1 VLNGINI
8 FFLALG
14 NIDNFAVSLKYSIH
28 IRMKR
33 YFLLFFV
40 LLSTLISFSQ
50 TGTIKGFVFDK
61 ASGEPIIFTNVYLFR
76 TTYGSSTDVN
86 GYFVISKVPAG
97 EYTLMV
103 TYLGYDTLRIPV
115 SLQAGGVIT
124 KQLYMTGS
132 AINLETINI
141 SAEYQ
146 EARTE
151 TKTSVVKITPK
162 DIGQIPSIG
171 GQPDLA
177 QYLQVMPG
185 VVFTGDQ
192 GGELYIRGGSP
203 IQNKVLLDGVTIYKP
218 FHSIGLFSVF
228 ETDIIRNADI
238 YTGGFGAEYGGRIS
252 SVMDITTRDGNR
264 QHIAGK
270 VGISTFGA
278 NLLLEGPFKKAN
290 ENKGGSA
297 GFILSAKGSYLEQ
310 SSQIFYNYIDS
321 AGLPF
326 NFLDLYGKIS
336 VQAANGSKINFY
348 GFHYRDKVNEY
359 KALSDF
365 NWKSTGIGTNFLVIP
380 GKSDFI
386 MEGHVA
392 YSNYTISLTE
402 ETNPERTSSIA
413 GFDVGLDF
421 TYFLGKDELKYG
433 IEMIG
438 STTDYYF
445 LNAADLVIE
454 QKENTTE
461 IGMFVKYKLT
471 AGKFLIEPSFRLQW
485 YASLSEVSPE
495 PRLAVKYNVTKHFR
509 LKFAGGLYS
518 QNLISTRSDRD
529 VVNLFYGIISGP
541 DNLPDYFDGEE
552 RTSALQ
558 KASHLILG
566 TEIDLS
572 GNISVNIEGYY
583 KYFSQLTN
591 LNRNKIYDE
600 DKNPEQPALLKED
613 FILEKGDAYGLD
625 MTLKYDQ
632 QKFYFWVV
640 YSYSFV
646 NRYYEDIDSVMQR
659 YYPHFDRRHNINIV
673 GTYRFGKHLT
683 WEFSA
688 RWNFGSG
695 FPFTQTQG
703 NYEKITFDNGIY
715 SDYISDNGKLGIIYA
730 DLNEGRLPTYHRL
743 DVNLKKRFYLTER
756 SKIDIDL
763 SLVNVYNRKNVFYQ
777 DRVTGEIVYQL
788 PFMPSLGVTWAF

>member
-1 VLNGINI
+1 
-8 FFLALG
+8 
-14 NIDNFAVSLKYSIH
+14 
-28 IRMKR
+28 MKR
-33 YFLLFFV
+33 LILAAHLL
-40 LLSTLISFSQ
+40 LISTLSFSQ
-50 TGTIKGFVFDK
+50 TGTIKGFIYDK
-61 ASGEPIIFTNVYLFR
+61 ASGEPVIFTNVYLYQ
-76 TTYGSSTDVN
+76 TSYGSATDVN
-86 GYFVISKVPAG
+86 GYFIITKVPAG
-97 EYTLMV
+97 DYTLMV

-115 SLQAGGVIT
+115 SLQAGGVIA
-124 KQLYMTGS
+124 KQLYMQGS

-203 IQNKVLLDGVTIYKP
+203 IQNKVLLDGVTVYKA

-228 ETDIIRNADI
+228 ETDIIRNADV

-264 QHIAGK
+264 QRFAGK
-270 VGISTFGA
+270 IGASTFGA
-278 NLLLEGPFKKAN
+278 NLLLEGPFKKAK
-290 ENKGGSA
+290 ENGGGST
-297 GFILSAKGSYLEQ
+297 GFILSAKGSFLEQ
-310 SSQIFYNYIDS
+310 SSKLFYNYIDT

-326 NFLDLYGKIS
+326 NFIDLYGKIS

-348 GFHYRDKVNEY
+348 GFHYRDKVDGY

-365 NWKSTGIGTNFLVIP
+365 NWHSTGVGTNFLVIP
-380 GKSDFI
+380 GRSSFI
-386 MEGHVA
+386 MEGHIA
-392 YSNYTISLTE
+392 YSDYTISLAE
-402 ETNPERTSSIA
+402 ETSPERTSSIS

-421 TYFLGKDELKYG
+421 TYFLGKDELKFG
-433 IEMIG
+433 IEQIG
-438 STTDYYF
+438 SSTDYTF
-445 LNAADLVIE
+445 ENAAKIE
-454 QKENTTE
+454 IKQAENTTE
-461 IGMFVKYKLT
+461 IGLYAKYKLT

-485 YASLSEVSPE
+485 YASLSTASPE
-495 PRLAVKYNVTKHFR
+495 PRLAIKYNVTNHFR

-518 QNLISTRSDRD
+518 QNLISARSDRD
-529 VVNLFYGIISGP
+529 VVNLFYGILSGP
-541 DNLPDYFDGEE
+541 DNLPDYFDGHL
-552 RTSALQ
+552 RKHALQ
-558 KASHLILG
+558 KATHLILG
-566 TEIDLS
+566 TELDIS
-572 GNISVNIEGYY
+572 GKISVNFEAYY
-583 KYFSQLTN
+583 KIFNQLTN

-600 DKNPEQPALLKED
+600 DKSPEKPGLLKED

-625 MTLKYDQ
+625 ITLKYDQ
-632 QKFYFWVV
+632 RRFYFWIV
-640 YSYSFV
+640 YSYAFV
-646 NRYYEDIDSVMQR
+646 NRYYEDIDSVLQH
-659 YYPHFDRRHNINIV
+659 YYPHFDRRNNINLV
-673 GTYRFGKHLT
+673 GTYRFGSQMT
-683 WEFSA
+683 WELSA

-703 NYEKITFDNGIY
+703 YYEKVSFDNGIY
-715 SDYISDNGKLGIIYA
+715 SDYISNNGELGIIYG

-743 DVNLKKRFYLTER
+743 DVNFKKRFYLSEV

-763 SLVNVYNRKNVFYQ
+763 SLVNVYKRKNVFYR
-777 DRVTGEIVYQL
+777 DRITGEIVNQL
-788 PFMPSLGVTWAF
+788 PFMPSLGITWTF

>member
-1 VLNGINI
+1 MRRII
-8 FFLALG
+8 
-14 NIDNFAVSLKYSIH
+14 
-28 IRMKR
+28 
-33 YFLLFFV
+33 LLFTAIFIA
-40 LLSTLISFSQ
+40 LFTYGQ

-61 ASGEPIIFTNVYLFR
+61 ASGEPVIFTNVYLLKTSF
-76 TTYGSSTDVN
+76 GSATDEN
-86 GYFVISKVPAG
+86 GYFIITKIPAG
-97 EYTLMV
+97 DYTLTV
-103 TYLGYDTLRIPV
+103 TYLGYDTLQLPI
-115 SLQAGGVIT
+115 SLEPGQVIS
-124 KQLYMTGS
+124 KQLYINPA

-162 DIGQIPSIG
+162 DIGLIPSIG

-264 QHIAGK
+264 QRFAGK
-270 VGISTFGA
+270 VGMSTFGA
-278 NLLLEGPFKKAN
+278 NLLLEGPFVKPK
-290 ENKGGSA
+290 ENRGGSA

-310 SSQIFYNYIDS
+310 SSQVFYNYIDT

-326 NFLDLYGKIS
+326 NFLDLYGKVSI
-336 VQAANGSKINFY
+336 QAANGSKINFY
-348 GFHYRDKVNEY
+348 GFHYRDKVDQY
-359 KALSDF
+359 KSLSDF
-365 NWKSTGIGTNFLVIP
+365 NWHSTGIGTNFLVIP

-392 YSNYTISLTE
+392 YSDYTIALTE
-402 ETNPERTSSIA
+402 ETSPERNSRIS

-421 TYFLGKDELKYG
+421 TYFLGKDELKFG
-433 IEMIG
+433 LEQIG

-445 LNAADLVIE
+445 INGSGMVIE
-454 QKENTTE
+454 QEENTTE
-461 IGMFVKYKLT
+461 IGLYAKYKLT

-485 YASLSEVSPE
+485 YASLSTVSPE
-495 PRLAVKYNVTKHFR
+495 PRLAIKYNLARHFR

-518 QNLISTRSDRD
+518 QNLISARSDRD
-529 VVNLFYGIISGP
+529 VVNLFYAILSGP
-541 DNLPDYFDGEE
+541 DNLPDYFDGKPV
-552 RTSALQ
+552 TNALQ
-558 KASHLILG
+558 RASHLILG
-566 TEIDLS
+566 AEFDIAKKVTM
-572 GNISVNIEGYY
+572 NVEGYY
-583 KYFSQLTN
+583 KYFNQLTN

-613 FILEKGDAYGLD
+613 FILEKGDAYGVD
-625 MTLKYDQ
+625 VTLKYDQ
-632 QKFYFWVV
+632 RRFYFWAV
-640 YSYSFV
+640 YSYAYV
-646 NRYYEDIDSVMQR
+646 NRYYEDVDTVMQH
-659 YYPHFDRRHNINIV
+659 YYPHFDRRHNINLV
-673 GTYRFGKHLT
+673 GTYRFGSQFG
-683 WEFSA
+683 WELSA

-703 NYEKITFDNGIY
+703 YFEKLKFDQGIY
-715 SDYISDNGKLGIIYA
+715 SDYTTENGELGIIYG

-743 DVNLKKRFYLTER
+743 DLNLKKRFFLSET

-763 SLVNVYNRKNVFYQ
+763 SVVNAYDRKNVFYR
-777 DRVTGEIVYQL
+777 DRLTGEIVYQL
-788 PFMPSLGVTWAF
+788 PLMPSLGITWTF